1 MSESVNA
8 FLAVGFAAAVA
19 APAIILGAAS
29 NARRAACKLLAYADA
44 RDAFSARYKQSHE
57 AYADQ
62 FNLAAPVAKG
72 ASFPATTEAEA
83 LWVGPPTLPAA
94 EQNTAKRRAFLA
106 TLGLAALPFAGIIG
120 YVMQE
125 VGK

>member
-1 MSESVNA
+1 MNESVNA

-29 NARRAACKLLAYADA
+29 NALRAACKLLAYADA

-62 FNLAAPVAKG
+62 FNLAAPIAKS
-72 ASFPATTEAEA
+72 ASFEAAGNEIQWA
-83 LWVGPPTLPAA
+83 VPPTLPAA

-106 TLGLAALPFAGIIG
+106 TLGLAVLPFAGIIG
-120 YVMQE
+120 YVIQE
-125 VGK
+125 AGK